1 MVDKT
6 AVDYVPVDKTGDTM
20 TGILTLSGA
29 PVVDLDAATK
39 KYVDDAVPVAGAN
52 TALSNLAGVAINTSL
67 VSDTDLADSLGTGLK
82 RWDVVYTES
91 VLAGD
96 LAGNVL
102 TLGARDVDGASTTEF
117 ITLTSNNT
125 PTCVLSSAVT
135 GTTQAPLTTNTTLAT
150 TEYCDDAVAA
160 AVPVAGANTAL
171 SNLAAVAI
179 NASLISDTDILD
191 NLGSAAI
198 RWNNIYSATL
208 QTGDTATD
216 TLQIGAWDVDGASLS
231 TFITLTANN
240 TPTCVIASG
249 VTGTTQAPLT
259 SNTTIATT
267 KYCDDAVAAAAPV
280 AGANTALSNLAA
292 VAINTSLI
300 SDTTNTD
307 DLGSASILWKD
318 VYATRVLTNSIELG
332 AADTDTTLTRVS
344 AGDVNIEGNIIYRA
358 GGTDVPVTD
367 GGNGRSTATE
377 YAVVCGGI
385 TATGAHQSIASVGT
399 AGQILTSNGAGA
411 LPTFQDPAAGG
422 GGSLVFL
429 SSATA
434 SASATID
441 FSNVFDSTY
450 IAYVVYFYNVAPSID
465 SSQIFGRVGTG
476 ATPTWATTSYST
488 EGAAGAQMTL
498 TEFCGSA
505 AGENSGGIINIFNPS
520 DTSNYTQVSTNV
532 SWAGTNGRSTGWT
545 KGSNYMVTTAV
556 TSFRFYY
563 STGNISTGIFK
574 LYGVSA

>member
-358 GGTDVPVTD
+358 GGTDVPVSD

-377 YAVVCGGI
+377 YAVICGGT
-385 TATGAHQSIASVGT
+385 TATGSHQSIASVGT
-399 AGQILTSNGAGA
+399 AGQVLTSNGAGA
-411 LPTFQDPAAGG
+411 LPTFQASGG
-422 GGSLVFL
+422 GGALVYL
-429 SSATA
+429 STVTVSAAATA
-434 SASATID
+434 DLDNI
-441 FSNVFDSTY
+441 FDGTY
-450 IAYVVYFYNVAPSID
+450 YMYKIFANNVAPAND
-465 SSQIFGRVGTG
+465 NVGLVARMGTG
-476 ATPTWATTSYST
+476 AGPTY
-488 EGAAGAQMTL
+488 
-498 TEFCGSA
+498 
-505 AGENSGGIINIFNPS
+505 
-520 DTSNYTQVSTNV
+520 DT
-532 SWAGTNGRSTGWT
+532 GTN
-545 KGSNYMVTTAV
+545 
-556 TSFRFYY
+556 Y
-563 STGNISTGIFK
+563 STGSSYTTAWTLTTGWGNAASEAGAFEFTVYNADSTTRAKQFRIFGNGCTTLTYSK
-574 LYGVSA
+574 DIDFFLLNGLTTACTSLRFYFSAGNVADATFKIYGVSGS